1 MYNFLTGVARGER
14 PGLMGLAGQMAIRI
28 SAIRASRLSEDKKEV
43 IVDSTGK
50 YTGELELRI
59 GCECVDDFIR
69 ALVKARGLLQPA
81 AASTAAPVALAGAP
95 PDTRGPGVSQNPD
108 EVRFEIPRNCT
119 VTADTSGRGLVLLIV
134 NHRLER
140 QAGYALSPDAAK
152 QVAGGLVKS
161 AEALLSLP
169 APASKR

>member
-1 MYNFLTGVARGER
+1 
-14 PGLMGLAGQMAIRI
+14 MAIRI
-28 SAIRASRLSEDKKEV
+28 SAVRASRLSDDKKEV

-59 GCECVDDFIR
+59 DCECVDDFIR

-81 AASTAAPVALAGAP
+81 TASPAPVAAAGAP
-95 PDTRGPGVSQNPD
+95 PNTNGPPVNKNPD
-108 EVRFEIPRNCT
+108 EVRCEIPRNFM

-152 QVAGGLVKS
+152 QLAGGLVKS
-161 AEALLSLP
+161 AQALLSLP
-169 APASKR
+169 ATSKS